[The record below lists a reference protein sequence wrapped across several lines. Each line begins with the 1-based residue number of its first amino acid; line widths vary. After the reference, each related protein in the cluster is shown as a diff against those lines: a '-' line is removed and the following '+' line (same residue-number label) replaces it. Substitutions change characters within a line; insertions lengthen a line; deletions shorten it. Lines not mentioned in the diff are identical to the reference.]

1 MAQWVF
7 TTHWVEVD
15 RHEGLH
21 SWHLLAEEAEE
32 EEEEEGLTLLSGRDG
47 RAEEVEGEAGEA
59 GTLRVPLWKY
69 IVISVWRFCFF
80 ISLKTFLCVISP
92 PSTICFCFRAHIIEG
107 SMPYKSQKQSWELR
121 TLLPDCVMS
130 VCFLALLLLG
140 LLPHH
145 PALVRNHSSPSSL
158 FC

>member
-1 MAQWVF
+1 M
-7 TTHWVEVD
+7 
-15 RHEGLH
+15 
-21 SWHLLAEEAEE
+21 SIYYS
-32 EEEEEGLTLLSGRDG
+32 LSGSGSPWRSSFLTPSCWGGWGGGG
-47 RAEEVEGEAGEA
+47 RGGLDPAEWQRWKSRGG
-59 GTLRVPLWKY
+59 GRGGRGSSTLRVPLWKY